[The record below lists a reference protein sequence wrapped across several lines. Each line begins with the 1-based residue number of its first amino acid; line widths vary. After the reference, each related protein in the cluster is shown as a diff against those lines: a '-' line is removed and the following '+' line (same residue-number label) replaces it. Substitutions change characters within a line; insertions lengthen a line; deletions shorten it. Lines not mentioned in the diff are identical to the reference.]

1 MMTLDLFTQFIPQ
14 QAWTAP
20 TPARHTMPP
29 PRTVHHT
36 SHIHFNRLLDDAV
49 DQSTD
54 PPHEPIG
61 VSHAC
66 HFRHKAHEADV
77 LAEQYKKSN
86 LSLRQQIQKAKVV
99 HNHLY
104 THLLHRIQ
112 HREDACSVTLRAL
125 CAEKMKTP
133 KMNTPRK

>member
-1 MMTLDLFTQFIPQ
+1 MMTLDRFNQFIPQ

-20 TPARHTMPP
+20 TPARHTKPP

-36 SHIHFNRLLDDAV
+36 SHIHFNRLLDADNERGV
-49 DQSTD
+49 DQNTD

-86 LSLRQQIQKAKVV
+86 LSLRQQIEKAKLV

-104 THLLHRIQ
+104 TQLLHRIQ
-112 HREDACSVTLRAL
+112 HREDACTVTLRAL

-133 KMNTPRK
+133 RK